1 MSMMLGRK
9 SKMKSNEDSV
19 IKLIHL
25 ILNGLNSKKIEV
37 WMYLEGKKIRSI
49 VILKEGLVNRE

>member
-1 MSMMLGRK
+1 
-9 SKMKSNEDSV
+9 MKSNEDSV
-19 IKLIHL
+19 IKIIHL

-37 WMYLEGKKIRSI
+37 WMYLEGKKIKSI